1 MNLNTLVHELS
12 LTGGFSYNVNTGES
26 NPPTGYM
33 VSLLGFEEQ
42 FHFDEFDNKDLKHYF
57 FTNSEQFY
65 RQDVFLGGW
74 VDDNLVYLDV
84 SVNIKNLE
92 TAIYTGICNS
102 QKSIYDCANKNY
114 INLPLPQMSGT
125 MSQNRTYNR
134 LKAKQL
140 AFLIETTGVE

>member
-1 MNLNTLVHELS
+1 MNLSKLKQELIQNN
-12 LTGGFSYNVNTGES
+12 GFSYNINTGEF
-26 NPPTGYM
+26 NPDYGYF
-33 VSLLGFEEQ
+33 VSIQGFEET
-42 FHFDEFDNKDLKHYF
+42 FDLSEFEDKNLKQYIYG
-57 FTNSEQFY
+57 NCEQLA
-65 RQDVFLGGW
+65 DHDKWLGGW